1 MPIALN
7 NLISTRSILTLLSPQ
22 AGTKGLSRS
31 FHTPIRNYE
40 IELYRIGHGSSRKI
54 NKSHGHP
61 RYTVYRI
68 LDVLWFK
75 VVATMVWYVC
85 GD

>member
-40 IELYRIGHGSSRKI
+40 IELYRIGHGSSKKI
-54 NKSHGHP
+54 IESRGHP
-61 RYTVYRI
+61 RYTGCIMVQSGSYYC
-68 LDVLWFK
+68 
-75 VVATMVWYVC
+75 VVCMW
-85 GD
+85 

>member
-31 FHTPIRNYE
+31 FHTPIRNQE
-40 IELYRIGHGSSRKI
+40 IELYQKGHESSKK
-54 NKSHGHP
+54 N
-61 RYTVYRI
+61 
-68 LDVLWFK
+68 FK
-75 VVATMVWYVC
+75 KVSRTP
-85 GD
+85 